1 MKEVW
6 KWEMIADLYEYYV
19 RASNYVIDE
28 ADDEEEPQETYDS
41 FETRI
46 VSDPKLEDF
55 YKALEYAENLYCR
68 LQNFLPNSE
77 DVLYM
82 YMCVEKNVHGKLLTK
97 SKSCKVSLEMSEKY
111 SDFLLRN
118 VNEFFKQSLPEL
130 LKSNVKK
137 PKIYASIYRKRKVNI
152 DEHEEYSDSI
162 YEYILLEIILKLR
175 MKKEVI

>member
-19 RASNYVIDE
+19 GASNYVIDE
-28 ADDEEEPQETYDS
+28 ADEEESKKTYDS

-68 LQNFLPNSE
+68 LQNFLPNSK

-82 YMCVEKNVHGKLLTK
+82 YIETNVHGKYLK
-97 SKSCKVSLEMSEKY
+97 PKSCKVSLEMSEKY

-137 PKIYASIYRKRKVNI
+137 PEIYASIYRKRKVNI
-152 DEHEEYSDSI
+152 DEYEGYSDST
-162 YEYILLEIILKLR
+162 YEYILLEIILKLH
-175 MKKEVI
+175 MKEEVI

>member
-28 ADDEEEPQETYDS
+28 ADEEEPQETYDS

-137 PKIYASIYRKRKVNI
+137 TKIYASIYRKRKVNI

-175 MKKEVI
+175 MKEEVI